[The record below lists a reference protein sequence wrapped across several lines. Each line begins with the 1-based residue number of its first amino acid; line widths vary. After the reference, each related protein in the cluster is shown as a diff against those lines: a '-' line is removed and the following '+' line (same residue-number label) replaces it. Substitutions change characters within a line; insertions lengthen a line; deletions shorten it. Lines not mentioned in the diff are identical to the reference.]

1 MLFNYHIR
9 AKIRTVT
16 NLRVMDAKVL
26 IYRDIFLILRK
37 QEGYERFGLGIY
49 RGFVTPCLSGR

>member
-37 QEGYERFGLGIY
+37 QEAYEKF
-49 RGFVTPCLSGR
+49 GFVHCRGVVNACVSGR